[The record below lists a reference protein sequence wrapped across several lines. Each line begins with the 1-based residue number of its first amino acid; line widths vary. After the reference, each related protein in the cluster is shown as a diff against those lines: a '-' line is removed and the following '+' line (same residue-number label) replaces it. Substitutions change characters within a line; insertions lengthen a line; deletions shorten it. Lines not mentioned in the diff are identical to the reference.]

1 MIGRRSAWR
10 VGVWAGLVGAGAC
23 GVGGAVVGDRAGG
36 GDGQASPARCAPLTI
51 RDPGFMTSDAWT
63 TTGSAQVTFGSA
75 GFSNDTR
82 CDFGG
87 ISQTVPAP
95 AVSCAWPP
103 VLDIQGTFLPLAL
116 TQAGSISVRVNGGWN
131 FFQPSAGTTTT
142 RICLGP
148 RAFGGVADLFIG
160 AGLPPY
166 GCTIQQ
172 VDLSAAA
179 FELTNVSVDADDRGA
194 CPPFATVRNGDFEA
208 GATGWALVAD
218 AATAE
223 IAPGVG
229 DGGSFGARLAAT
241 HACSQPRLQGTASL
255 PLATMVPNP
264 ALRVW
269 SRGTPGAMMSL
280 LIGGL
285 PGQETYLR
293 STGEARVETVCVP
306 PWAQGTV
313 QSLLFG
319 FLDTNGLCDEPLA
332 REVVLDDL
340 GFVSDPN
347 CAGEPNLRDG
357 GFEQAASAS
366 TTASSWLL
374 RPNVQDTGGD
384 VALHVDAGFAHTG
397 QVAALLTAET
407 PCSAAALEAS
417 VTVPTP
423 TATAGPAVVLW
434 YKTNAL
440 ADAQIGLTLTSLLTT
455 VPFPAAS
462 AWTRVSACL
471 DPRQA
476 GRPDRLSIVVS
487 GNGGECATLDDV
499 PDTVAID
506 DVSLTTDPACP
517 TR

>member
-1 MIGRRSAWR
+1 
-10 VGVWAGLVGAGAC
+10 
-23 GVGGAVVGDRAGG
+23 VGGAVVGGGAGAREG
-36 GDGQASPARCAPLTI
+36 VDEGADDGRASPASCAPLTI
-51 RDPGFMTSDAWT
+51 RDPGFMTPASQTQAWT

-75 GFSNDTR
+75 LFSNDTR

-87 ISQTVPAP
+87 IGEAVPAP
-95 AVSCAWPP
+95 AVSCAWPL
-103 VLDIQGTFLPLAL
+103 VLDIQGTFFPPAQ
-116 TQAGSISVRVNGGWN
+116 TQAGAIAVRANDGWN

-142 RICLGP
+142 RVCLGP
-148 RAFGGVADLFIG
+148 RAFGGVTDLFIG
-160 AGLPPY
+160 GGLPPY

-179 FELTNVSVDADDRGA
+179 FEITNVSVGPDDRGA
-194 CPPFATVRNGDFEA
+194 CPPFAMVRNGDFEA
-208 GATGWALVAD
+208 GATGWTLVPD

-223 IAPGVG
+223 IVPGVG
-229 DGGSFGARLAAT
+229 DGGSFGARLATT
-241 HACSQPRLQGTASL
+241 HVCSNPRLQGTMSL

-264 ALRVW
+264 ALRIW
-269 SRGTPGAMMSL
+269 SRGTPDTTVSL
-280 LIGGL
+280 LIGGV

-293 STGEARVETVCVP
+293 GTGDAHVETVCVP

-319 FLDTNGLCDEPLA
+319 FVATEGVCDEPLA

-340 GFVSDPN
+340 GFVSDPS

-366 TTASSWLL
+366 TTASSWVL

-384 VALHVDAGFAHTG
+384 VALRVDAGFAHTG

-440 ADAQIGLTLTSLLTT
+440 ADAQIGLSLTSLLTA
-455 VPFPAAS
+455 VPFPPAS

-506 DVSLTTDPACP
+506 DVALTTDAACP
-517 TR
+517 TQ